1 MPEHFNQIA
10 APAPKDK
17 EMAAVGIAP
26 ERLLHE
32 QGQAVEA
39 FAHVR
44 MARGQP
50 HPHSGRGRDHERA
63 RTAMTRANAAPFTSL
78 STITRQPPTSTI
90 SITPRTPAPDDA
102 VATSGAAGRHAGPG
116 GKGVAGSPSATM
128 AGTNLGSS
136 SSAVRRPWLSKRR
149 QVNNWLGVKP
159 CRRAVADTIRGA
171 CQRALNTTQF
181 GACKIP
187 HLAGPAI

>member
-10 APAPKDK
+10 APTA
-17 EMAAVGIAP
+17 EHEQVTAVRIAP

-39 FAHVR
+39 FAHVGVAGR
-44 MARGQP
+44 KPHARV
-50 HPHSGRGRDHERA
+50 GRDRDHERV
-63 RTAMTRANAAPFTSL
+63 RTATTRASAAPFTSL
-78 STITRQPPTSTI
+78 STITRPPPTSTI
-90 SITPRTPAPDDA
+90 SITPRAPAPDDA

-116 GKGVAGSPSATM
+116 VKGVAGRPSATM

-171 CQRALNTTQF
+171 R
-181 GACKIP
+181 
-187 HLAGPAI
+187 

>member
-1 MPEHFNQIA
+1 MPKDFNQI
-10 APAPKDK
+10 PSSAPKDK
-17 EMAAVGIAP
+17 QMAAVRVTP
-26 ERLLHE
+26 ERLLYE

-44 MARGQP
+44 VPRREP
-50 HPHSGRGRDHERA
+50 HAHAGWDRDHERVRIA
-63 RTAMTRANAAPFTSL
+63 TTRASAAPFTSL
-78 STITRQPPTSTI
+78 STITRHPPASTI
-90 SITPRTPAPDDA
+90 SITPRATAPDDA
-102 VATSGAAGRHAGPG
+102 VAASGAAGRHTGPG
-116 GKGVAGSPSATM
+116 VKGVAGRPSAPM

-171 CQRALNTTQF
+171 R
-181 GACKIP
+181 
-187 HLAGPAI
+187 